1 MTELKLRPIRRFPVT
16 IGGITLYLSSCRTVG
31 ASVLREQCTADNT
44 AAVTASY
51 PKGTRVTL
59 EGWLAPMQDA
69 AAVIAALAARLSDAS
84 EEDVTVCGLCFQS
97 ARLCGYSVNENQE
110 HTAVTLTFYTL
121 LAPVTVEG
129 EAE

>member
-31 ASVLREQCTADNT
+31 VSVIREQCTADNT

-59 EGWLAPMQDA
+59 EGWLAPAQDA
-69 AAVIAALAARLSDAS
+69 QAVIAALAARLFDAS
-84 EEDVTVCGLCFQS
+84 EEDVTVRGLCFQK
-97 ARLCGYSVNENQE
+97 ARLCGYTVNENQE
-110 HTAVTLTFYTL
+110 HTAVTLTLYTP
-121 LAPVTVEG
+121 LAPVLAEVEEG
-129 EAE
+129 